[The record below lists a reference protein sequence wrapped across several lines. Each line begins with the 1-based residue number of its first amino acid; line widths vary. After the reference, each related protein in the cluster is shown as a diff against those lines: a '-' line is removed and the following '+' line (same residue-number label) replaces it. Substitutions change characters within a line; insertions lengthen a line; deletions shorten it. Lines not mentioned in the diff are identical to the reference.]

1 MIFLIRL
8 KFKIMNRTFLI
19 KPLLVIGI
27 FAGMFWLPCKAQT
40 RQQAQDEINAY
51 REKVFGAFEVFLDA
65 SKPETVRLNAIAP
78 YSRVID
84 FKQLLRCAEVAKN
97 EREPDVIRGAALSR
111 TYAYAS
117 RDAALFKGVISW
129 VMNSKNPE
137 LAKASL
143 NTLLLMN
150 FDGTSTSYSGQ
161 EITRV
166 MHELTGSRDPEY
178 RMAAFGLLTMQEDTY
193 ALGIILKDLASLD
206 TSRLSTVEGL
216 IFLNN
221 YQKKS
226 EEIYRAV
233 YGVYNKPVSQQAR
246 IESIRL
252 LGGYTPALETVI
264 SVLHNQQE
272 APEVRLA
279 ALNMLQASSPQD
291 KLEGYITPV
300 VFNEKENEAL
310 RVVALKQMMYIKQ
323 SKQERIKSK
332 RPGKFS
338 DDVYQLSQ
346 TSAVA
351 SVKAAATEFVL
362 NVNTK
367 Y

>member
-1 MIFLIRL
+1 
-8 KFKIMNRTFLI
+8 MNRTFFI

-27 FAGMFWLPCKAQT
+27 FSGMLWLPCKAQT

-65 SKPETVRLNAIAP
+65 SKPETIRLSAVAP
-78 YSRVID
+78 YQRVID
-84 FKQLLRCAEVAKN
+84 FKQLLRCADVAKN
-97 EREPDVIRGAALSR
+97 ELETDLIRGTALSR

-117 RDAALFKGVISW
+117 RDAELFKGVISW
-129 VMNSKNPE
+129 VMNPKNPE

-150 FDGTSTSYSGQ
+150 FDGTATSYSGQ

-166 MHELTGSRDPEY
+166 MHELTGSKDPEY
-178 RMAAFGLLTMQEDTY
+178 RMAAFGLLTMQQDAY
-193 ALGIILKDLASLD
+193 ALGIILKDLAALD
-206 TSRLSTVEGL
+206 TSRLSTTDGL

-226 EEIYRAV
+226 EEIYSTV
-233 YGVYNKPVSQQAR
+233 YGVYNKRVSQQAR

-252 LGGYTPALETVI
+252 LGGYAPALETI
-264 SVLHNQQE
+264 IAVLHDQKE

-279 ALNMLQASSPQD
+279 ALNNLQGSSPQD
-291 KLEGYITPV
+291 KLEAYITPV
-300 VFNEKENEAL
+300 VFNEKENETL

-346 TSAVA
+346 TSSVA
-351 SVKAAATEFVL
+351 SVKTAANEYVL

>member
-1 MIFLIRL
+1 
-8 KFKIMNRTFLI
+8 MNRIFFI
-19 KPLLVIGI
+19 KPLLIICMVAGI
-27 FAGMFWLPCKAQT
+27 LWLPCKAQT
-40 RQQAQDEINAY
+40 RQQAQDEMNAY

-65 SKPETVRLNAIAP
+65 SKPETIRLSAIAP
-78 YSRVID
+78 YQRVID
-84 FKQLLRCAEVAKN
+84 FKQLLRCADVAKN
-97 EREPDVIRGAALSR
+97 ERETDLIRGTALSR

-117 RDAALFKGVISW
+117 RDAALFKGVIGW
-129 VMNSKNPE
+129 VMNPKNPE

-166 MHELTGSRDPEY
+166 MHELTGSKDPEF
-178 RMAAFGLLTMQEDTY
+178 RMAAFGLLTMQQDAY
-193 ALGIILKDLASLD
+193 ALGIILKDLAALD
-206 TSRLSTVEGL
+206 TSKLSTADGL

-226 EEIYRAV
+226 EEIYSTV
-233 YGVYNKPVSQQAR
+233 YGVYNKRVSQQVR

-252 LGGYTPALETVI
+252 LGGYTPALETI
-264 SVLHNQQE
+264 IAVLHDQKE

-279 ALNMLQASSPQD
+279 ALNNLQGSSLQD
-291 KLEGYITPV
+291 KLEAYITPV
-300 VFNEKENEAL
+300 VFNEKENETL

-338 DDVYQLSQ
+338 EDVYQLSQ
-346 TSAVA
+346 TSSVA
-351 SVKAAATEFVL
+351 SVKTAANEYVL